1 MENLKMAMRQMGTV
15 LLHSTL
21 VGMVFSHT
29 VYAEDNWKL
38 SLKNAYIDRDFDPET
53 VKDQGSWSQG
63 VSLFYTSDYQKT
75 PFDQLEIGLDASA
88 QYATRLS
95 SDKHVSDSILPFD
108 AQSKSQADDFKKYGG
123 TLKFKYQDNVLRAG
137 ELWLDTPLTSVDGS
151 RQLLSSYMGVNFNSK
166 VNDQLGIEVGHVS
179 RVSPRN
185 EEDFV
190 KFSYTQQGVKHKS
203 DGLNYLD
210 VRYKFNDALKG
221 EYYFGNLSDLFN
233 LHYVG
238 LDHTF
243 KLADELALNS
253 KIKYFNAQDTGK
265 AVHIDTQNIGVLET
279 VKYKNHSV
287 AVGYQQIIGDA
298 YPLLDG
304 FLPEPYFINWN
315 VTGFAKQEEKS
326 YHLVYA
332 YNFKDQIPG
341 LNTIAKYSYGD
352 DIKMADGR
360 KNQETELGLIV
371 SYNLQQEK
379 LKGLGVQYMYVKYD
393 VDHGNDFQENRVFLT
408 YNKKF

>member
-1 MENLKMAMRQMGTV
+1 MPSLKIAIRQV
-15 LLHSTL
+15 SAIVLHSTL
-21 VGMVFSHT
+21 IGLTCSQAI
-29 VYAEDNWKL
+29 YAEDNWKL
-38 SLKNAYIDRDFDPET
+38 SLKNAYIDRDFDNSA

-88 QYATRLS
+88 QYAVRLS

-108 AQSKSQADDFKKYGG
+108 TQSKSQANDFQKYGG

-151 RQLLSSYMGVNFNSK
+151 RQLLSSYMGINFNSK

-179 RVSPRN
+179 RVSARN
-185 EEDFV
+185 DEDFE
-190 KFSYTQQGVKHKS
+190 KFSYTKNGIKNES

-210 VRYKFNDALKG
+210 VRYKFNDALKA

-243 KLADELALNS
+243 KFSGEWALNS
-253 KIKYFNAQDTGK
+253 KLKYFNAQDTGK
-265 AVHIDTQNIGVLET
+265 AVSIDTQNIGVLET
-279 VKYKNHSV
+279 VKYKNHSL
-287 AVGYQQIIGDA
+287 AVGYQQIMGDA

-304 FLPEPYFINWN
+304 FLPETYFINWN
-315 VTGFAKQEEKS
+315 VTGFAKEEEKS
-326 YHLVYA
+326 YHVVYA

-352 DIKMADGR
+352 EIKMADGR
-360 KNQETELGLIV
+360 KNKETELDLIL
-371 SYNLQQEK
+371 SYNLQQPMF
-379 LKGLGVQYMYVKYD
+379 KGVGVQYMFVDYN
-393 VDHGNDFQENRVFLT
+393 VDHGNDFQENRAFLT
-408 YNKKF
+408 YTKKF

>member
-1 MENLKMAMRQMGTV
+1 MPSLKIAIRQV
-15 LLHSTL
+15 SAIVLHSTL
-21 VGMVFSHT
+21 IGLTCSQAI
-29 VYAEDNWKL
+29 YAEDNWKL
-38 SLKNAYIDRDFDPET
+38 SLKNAYIDRDFDNSA

-63 VSLFYTSDYQKT
+63 VSLFYTSNYQKT

-88 QYATRLS
+88 QYAVRLS

-108 AQSKSQADDFKKYGG
+108 TQSKSQANDFQKYGG

-151 RQLLSSYMGVNFNSK
+151 RQLLSSYMGINFDSK

-179 RVSPRN
+179 RVSARN
-185 EEDFV
+185 DEDFE
-190 KFSYTQQGVKHKS
+190 KFSYTKNGIKNES

-210 VRYKFNDALKG
+210 VRYKFNDALKA

-243 KLADELALNS
+243 KFSGEWALNS
-253 KIKYFNAQDTGK
+253 KLKYFNAQDTGK
-265 AVHIDTQNIGVLET
+265 AVSIDTQNISVLET
-279 VKYKNHSV
+279 VKYKNHSL
-287 AVGYQQIIGDA
+287 AVGYQQIMGDA

-304 FLPEPYFINWN
+304 FLPETYFINWN
-315 VTGFAKQEEKS
+315 VTGFAKEEEKS
-326 YHLVYA
+326 YHVVYA

-352 DIKMADGR
+352 EIKMADGR
-360 KNQETELGLIV
+360 KNKETELDLIL
-371 SYNLQQEK
+371 SYNLQQSMF
-379 LKGLGVQYMYVKYD
+379 KGVGVQYMFVDYN
-393 VDHGNDFQENRVFLT
+393 VDHGNDFQENRAFLT
-408 YNKKF
+408 YTKKF

>member
-1 MENLKMAMRQMGTV
+1 MPSLKIAIRQV
-15 LLHSTL
+15 SAIVLHSTL
-21 VGMVFSHT
+21 IGLTCSQAI
-29 VYAEDNWKL
+29 YAEDNWKL
-38 SLKNAYIDRDFDPET
+38 SLKNAYIDRDFDNSA

-88 QYATRLS
+88 QYAVRLS

-108 AQSKSQADDFKKYGG
+108 TQSKSQANDFQKYGG

-151 RQLLSSYMGVNFNSK
+151 RQLLSSYMGINFNSK
-166 VNDQLGIEVGHVS
+166 VNDQLGIEVGHIS
-179 RVSPRN
+179 RVSARN
-185 EEDFV
+185 DEDFE
-190 KFSYTQQGVKHKS
+190 KFSYTKNGIKNES

-210 VRYKFNDALKG
+210 VRYKFNDALKA

-243 KLADELALNS
+243 KFSGEWALNS
-253 KIKYFNAQDTGK
+253 KLKYFNAQDTGK
-265 AVHIDTQNIGVLET
+265 AVSIDTQNIGVLET
-279 VKYKNHSV
+279 VKYKNHSL
-287 AVGYQQIIGDA
+287 AVGYQQIMGDA

-304 FLPEPYFINWN
+304 FLPETYFINWN
-315 VTGFAKQEEKS
+315 VTGFAKEEEKS
-326 YHLVYA
+326 YHVVYA

-352 DIKMADGR
+352 EIKMADGR
-360 KNQETELGLIV
+360 KNKETELDLIL
-371 SYNLQQEK
+371 SYNLQQPMF
-379 LKGLGVQYMYVKYD
+379 KGVGVQYMFVDYN
-393 VDHGNDFQENRVFLT
+393 VDHGNDFQENRAFLT
-408 YNKKF
+408 YTKKF